1 MKRILSYVLTMIMA
15 LTLVNVNVLA
25 TEAVPEKN
33 IYIGETGYDTLT
45 AAIDAVEPDGTI
57 QIIGEVGS
65 KAEYTVYTITRSD
78 FTIKGSEGSKIY
90 GTLIIRGNNVTIDG
104 LHIENKGDVGTTST
118 QNRAAIYLWAES
130 GTIINNTF
138 TNGLGEQDGL
148 ANGLQLGRSS
158 TNLNED
164 ASVYKVEG
172 NTFNGYEQGVSDWVS
187 AAFLVVEG
195 YSSGAAGGYYQPINV
210 DDYAFA
216 TKNTFINNK
225 IDYVNNDYLS
235 NSNKLGLIKYR
246 YLSHVNV
253 LESDLEDIIAGGTLL
268 LAKKDYHLENVL
280 NVIRD
285 VTIQGISNDAVILV
299 PENLDNAVFEVEA
312 GVTLTLKDIHFHS
325 DEHAFMGLF
334 SDKEFENEV
343 SFPFTANKK
352 TSIYAKWADVYT
364 VNFYDG
370 EQKINTEFVLKDVKL
385 TAPIS
390 LGKEGYTLDGWYK
403 EATFKNKWDF
413 EKDVVTD
420 ATDLYAKWNINS
432 YKVTFK
438 DHDDKVIGE
447 VQTIEHGKGALKP
460 KDPVR
465 EGYTFKGWDKAFDK
479 VTGDLIVKAEYLANP
494 KAEVEAD
501 KKEIEVEV
509 KGLDDAVTFT
519 EAERQNEVGVKL
531 EVSVLEEKDVPKA
544 DQKLIDDF
552 IKETLKVEDAKVL
565 VLDISLFKVVGK
577 ETSAVHDANKPIT
590 ISFKLPEAYVG
601 LEFEILR
608 VHDGKVEKLKYD
620 YDEKTQ
626 MVSFE
631 TDKFSTYAV
640 AAKSADEEK
649 KPEDK
654 LPGMGDNSHAGW
666 LFLLAGGLLLIASKR
681 KGFARK

>member
-25 TEAVPEKN
+25 TEAVNDPVSMPSAKEGVITLEAGKVYEGLTITDALTIEGNGASIDGKITIETSDPVVIKNVKLLHTGDRKTQLEVSKKTNNAETETDLNYLYDISIENVQFGEADLPEEAGFLYRNIHFPDGGISTHVGSKLSVKN
-33 IYIGETGYDTLT
+33 SVFYGATYSINLLHAEEIEIINNKFYGKGTAIQYSLNSYTKSVNITNNTFDKPSGYQLLVTLT
-45 AAIDAVEPDGTI
+45 AGSFDSEVADIGNVTDNAFVGEARTFSLSINEKSISTLNVPFNKGITPHDIFFSSYSANEKFKPATTGPLGDLEGVLLYGPLYVRFQVDGMQQQEVYYNDKAVEP
-57 QIIGEVGS
+57 
-65 KAEYTVYTITRSD
+65 
-78 FTIKGSEGSKIY
+78 
-90 GTLIIRGNNVTIDG
+90 
-104 LHIENKGDVGTTST
+104 
-118 QNRAAIYLWAES
+118 
-130 GTIINNTF
+130 
-138 TNGLGEQDGL
+138 
-148 ANGLQLGRSS
+148 
-158 TNLNED
+158 
-164 ASVYKVEG
+164 
-172 NTFNGYEQGVSDWVS
+172 
-187 AAFLVVEG
+187 
-195 YSSGAAGGYYQPINV
+195 
-210 DDYAFA
+210 
-216 TKNTFINNK
+216 
-225 IDYVNNDYLS
+225 
-235 NSNKLGLIKYR
+235 
-246 YLSHVNV
+246 
-253 LESDLEDIIAGGTLL
+253 
-268 LAKKDYHLENVL
+268 
-280 NVIRD
+280 
-285 VTIQGISNDAVILV
+285 
-299 PENLDNAVFEVEA
+299 
-312 GVTLTLKDIHFHS
+312 
-325 DEHAFMGLF
+325 
-334 SDKEFENEV
+334 
-343 SFPFTANKK
+343 
-352 TSIYAKWADVYT
+352 
-364 VNFYDG
+364 
-370 EQKINTEFVLKDVKL
+370 
-385 TAPIS
+385 TAPT
-390 LGKEGYTLDGWYK
+390 KEGHTFAGWYK
-403 EATFKNKWDF
+403 DVELKTAWKFD
-413 EKDVVTD
+413 EDVVLND
-420 ATDLYAKWNINS
+420 VELYAKWNINS

-447 VQTIEHGKGALKP
+447 VQTIEYGKGALKP

-479 VTGDLIVKAEYLANP
+479 VTGDLVVKAEYLANP

-640 AAKSADEEK
+640 AAKAADEEK

>member
-25 TEAVPEKN
+25 TEAEPEKN
-33 IYIGETGYDTLT
+33 IYIGETGYDTLNKAFEEVKT
-45 AAIDAVEPDGTI
+45 GETI
-57 QIIGEVGS
+57 RITGVVGS
-65 KAEYTVYTITRSD
+65 EDEYEIYELNMPTAD
-78 FTIKGSEGSKIY
+78 IKIVGEPGAKIY
-90 GTLIIRGNNVTIDG
+90 GSLNIIAKKVTVDG
-104 LHIENKGDVGTTST
+104 LHIRNKGDLEGEST
-118 QNRAAIYLWAES
+118 RNRGGIYVLADS
-130 GTIINNTF
+130 ATITNNKI
-138 TNGLGEQDGL
+138 TNNLGDQKGLS
-148 ANGLQLGRSS
+148 NGLQLGRLSDQINEETSDYVIKDNIFDAHYQSVPNWTSS
-158 TNLNED
+158 AIVIVQDVTL
-164 ASVYKVEG
+164 
-172 NTFNGYEQGVSDWVS
+172 
-187 AAFLVVEG
+187 
-195 YSSGAAGGYYQPINV
+195 SGRKYNPINV
-210 DDYAFA
+210 DHYAIA
-216 TKNTFINNK
+216 TNNTFNNNSVDLEHQSYNK
-225 IDYVNNDYLS
+225 NNTE
-235 NSNKLGLIKYR
+235 GLIKYR
-246 YLSHVNV
+246 YLRGVNTLV
-253 LESDLEDIIAGGTLL
+253 AYTLIVRKDATLL
-268 LAKKDYHLENVL
+268 LAENDYKLDSAL
-280 NVIRD
+280 QIIRD
-285 VTIQGISNDAVILV
+285 VTIQGISNDAVILM
-299 PENLDNAVFEVEA
+299 PENLDKAVFEVEA

-343 SFPFTANKK
+343 SFPFTANEK

-370 EQKINTEFVLKDVKL
+370 EQNIDTKFVLKDTKL

-390 LGKEGYTLDGWYK
+390 LGVEGYTLDGWYK

-413 EKDVVTD
+413 EKDVVTE

-432 YKVTFK
+432 YKVTFQ
-438 DHDDKVIGE
+438 DHDDKIIGE
-447 VQTIEHGKGALKP
+447 VQTIEHGKGAVKP

-531 EVSVLEEKDVPKA
+531 EVSILEEKDVPKA
-544 DQKLIDDF
+544 DQKLIDDY
-552 IKETLKVEDAKVL
+552 IKEILKVEDAKVL

-640 AAKSADEEK
+640 AAKAADEEK

>member
-15 LTLVNVNVLA
+15 LALVNVNVLA
-25 TEAVPEKN
+25 TEIVAPVDMPEAVDNVITLQEGVSYNGLTITDAVTIKGNGAVVVGKIVVNTDEEVVMEDLFFAPETDLKIPLVIRGVKTGEDEEANYAFNVSIKDVTFGNDKDDPATHWIYFEVNKN
-33 IYIGETGYDTLT
+33 QQRGSTFNLEGSTFYGAGNYSVFQLSAENIKIDRNNFYGRGVAIQYSINEYNKDNITITNNEFNKTGGNSLVLTISDETFKSETVNIGNVVGNTFKGEGRKPVVSVSEAVAETIVVPFNEGLLPEAINFSAYSLNPKFRVTPTGPLT
-45 AAIDAVEPDGTI
+45 EASEGILNYGPLYVRFQVDGMQQQEVYYNGKAVEP
-57 QIIGEVGS
+57 
-65 KAEYTVYTITRSD
+65 
-78 FTIKGSEGSKIY
+78 
-90 GTLIIRGNNVTIDG
+90 
-104 LHIENKGDVGTTST
+104 
-118 QNRAAIYLWAES
+118 
-130 GTIINNTF
+130 
-138 TNGLGEQDGL
+138 
-148 ANGLQLGRSS
+148 
-158 TNLNED
+158 
-164 ASVYKVEG
+164 
-172 NTFNGYEQGVSDWVS
+172 
-187 AAFLVVEG
+187 
-195 YSSGAAGGYYQPINV
+195 
-210 DDYAFA
+210 
-216 TKNTFINNK
+216 
-225 IDYVNNDYLS
+225 
-235 NSNKLGLIKYR
+235 
-246 YLSHVNV
+246 
-253 LESDLEDIIAGGTLL
+253 
-268 LAKKDYHLENVL
+268 
-280 NVIRD
+280 
-285 VTIQGISNDAVILV
+285 
-299 PENLDNAVFEVEA
+299 
-312 GVTLTLKDIHFHS
+312 
-325 DEHAFMGLF
+325 
-334 SDKEFENEV
+334 
-343 SFPFTANKK
+343 
-352 TSIYAKWADVYT
+352 
-364 VNFYDG
+364 
-370 EQKINTEFVLKDVKL
+370 
-385 TAPIS
+385 TAPT
-390 LGKEGYTLDGWYK
+390 KEGHTFDGWYK
-403 EATFKNKWDF
+403 DVELKTAWKFD
-413 EKDVVTD
+413 EDVVLND
-420 ATDLYAKWNINS
+420 VELYAKWNINS

-447 VQTIEHGKGALKP
+447 VQTIEYGKGALKP

-479 VTGDLIVKAEYLANP
+479 VTGDLVVKAEYLANP

-640 AAKSADEEK
+640 AAKAADEEK